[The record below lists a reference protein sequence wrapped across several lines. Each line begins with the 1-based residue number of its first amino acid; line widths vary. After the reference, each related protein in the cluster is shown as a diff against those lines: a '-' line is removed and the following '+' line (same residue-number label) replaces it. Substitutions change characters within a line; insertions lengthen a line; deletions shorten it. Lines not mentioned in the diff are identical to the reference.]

1 MVTEN
6 IIILSRMYSKLENIM
21 KGYSSSHD
29 ETGVNIRSLLY
40 HLFGRGQ
47 GEGVYKS

>member
-6 IIILSRMYSKLENIM
+6 IIILSRMYSKQEPIM

-29 ETGVNIRSLLY
+29 ETGVKIRSLLC
-40 HLFGRGQ
+40 HLFGRGH
-47 GEGVYKS
+47 GEGVCKS